1 MDENKIDL
9 NWEQIDT
16 VFLDMDGTL
25 LDLAFDNY
33 FWHEYVPLI
42 YSKSKS
48 IDHQK
53 SKELLLGMYKSQ
65 RGNLSW
71 YCTDYWTEKL
81 DLNIA
86 ELKRQIVNR
95 VSLFPLVTEFLNSL
109 KMNDKRVVLLTNA
122 HMDSVDIKMEK
133 TGIRP
138 LFDRVITSHAYGHAK
153 EHDAFWPILAK
164 DEKHSV
170 GSTLLIDDNVSVL
183 QAADRYG
190 IKHLLSIEQPDT
202 TLPKQDT
209 QGFPALDG
217 FHEIIS
223 GLHTNDRY
231 EC

>member
-1 MDENKIDL
+1 MNEKNINLDWVK
-9 NWEQIDT
+9 IDT

-25 LDLAFDNY
+25 MDLSFDNY

-71 YCTDYWTEKL
+71 YCTDYWTQQL
-81 DLNIA
+81 DLNIPQ
-86 ELKRQIVNR
+86 LKRDIVSR
-95 VSLFPLVTEFLNSL
+95 VSLFPLVIEFLNGL
-109 KMNDKRVVLLTNA
+109 KTNNKRVVLLTNA

-138 LFDRVITSHAYGHAK
+138 LFDRVISSHSYGYAK
-153 EHDAFWPILAK
+153 EHDEFWPVLAK
-164 DEKHSV
+164 DEKYSLTN
-170 GSTLLIDDNVSVL
+170 TLLIDDNVSVL
-183 QAADRYG
+183 QAADRHG

-209 QGFPALDG
+209 QGFPAIGG
-217 FHEIIS
+217 FHDIIS
-223 GLHTNDRY
+223 GLSAV
-231 EC
+231 

>member
-1 MDENKIDL
+1 MSEKNTNL
-9 NWEQIDT
+9 NWMQINT

-42 YSKSKS
+42 YSKTKS
-48 IDHQK
+48 IDQQK
-53 SKELLLGMYKSQ
+53 SKELLLNMYKSQ

-71 YCTDYWTEKL
+71 YCTDYWTEQL

-86 ELKRQIVNR
+86 QLKRDVVSR
-95 VSLFPLVTEFLNSL
+95 VSLFPLVIEFLSGL
-109 KMNDKRVVLLTNA
+109 KQCDKRMVLLTNA

-138 LFDRVITSHAYGHAK
+138 LFDRVISSHSYGHAK
-153 EHDAFWPILAK
+153 EHDEFWPILAK
-164 DEKHSV
+164 DEKYALHN
-170 GSTLLIDDNVSVL
+170 TLLIDDNVSVL
-183 QAADRYG
+183 QAADRHG

-209 QGFPALDG
+209 QGFPAING
-217 FHEIIS
+217 FHEIMS
-223 GLHTNDRY
+223 GLVAD
-231 EC
+231 